1 MMMRKTQHLH
11 EPKNTLCHALRQT
24 ILDQRDPR
32 SMGVHPIATSPFCD
46 EDLWLE
52 PIVPPDIKP
61 LTKLLFSQQTGCE
74 AQLLPPR
81 ARTFKGLQVRPMGTL
96 RPWRGTAI
104 PDSIFATEGSLD
116 YNQREL

>member
-1 MMMRKTQHLH
+1 
-11 EPKNTLCHALRQT
+11 
-24 ILDQRDPR
+24 
-32 SMGVHPIATSPFCD
+32 MGVHPIATSPFCK
-46 EDLWLE
+46 EYLRLG
-52 PIVPPDIKP
+52 PIAPFDTES

-81 ARTFKGLQVRPMGTL
+81 ARRFRGLQVRPMGTL

-116 YNQREL
+116 YNEHGL